1 MLPPTW
7 IEIDQDTYELPTCL
21 AGQLILSRGHAADY
35 ATLAR
40 FHYRPSRPATWAQV
54 WTIRHLPGRHSPPS
68 PIALAVLSH
77 PTLACHIRDRALDL
91 GSLSISERHRF
102 INTHLRTISRVIV
115 HPTYRSLGLA
125 TALVQCLLHHTPTR
139 FTESLATMARAHHFF
154 DAAGMERHEPEDDDS
169 PVYYLFDSLGVP
181 CPPCQP
187 SSPTPSLPS
196 CFSPGGS

>member
-21 AGQLILSRGHAADY
+21 PGQLILSRGHAADY

-40 FHYRPSRPATWAQV
+40 FHYRPNRPATWAQV
-54 WTIRHLPGRHSPPS
+54 WTIRHSPRT

-77 PTLACHIRDRALDL
+77 PTLACHIRDRALGL
-91 GSLSISERHRF
+91 GGLSVSERHLF

-139 FTESLATMARAHHFF
+139 FTESLATMARAHHLF
-154 DAAGMERHEPEDDDS
+154 DAAGMQRYEPPDDTA
-169 PVYYLFDSLGVP
+169 PVYYLSDRERRPGE
-181 CPPCQP
+181 
-187 SSPTPSLPS
+187 SPLPS
-196 CFSPGGS
+196 APSPRTIRTGLNRIGGSCT